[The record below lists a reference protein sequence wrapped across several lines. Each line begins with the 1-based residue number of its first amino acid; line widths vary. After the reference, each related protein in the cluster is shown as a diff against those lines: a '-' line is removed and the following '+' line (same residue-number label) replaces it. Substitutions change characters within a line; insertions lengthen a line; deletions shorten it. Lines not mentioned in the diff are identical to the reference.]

1 MKINHINILPHHV
14 IYQLE
19 LYITTCCPEKQS
31 STNYTVA
38 FTYYNGIIDIK
49 IDWIS
54 KYGGNTMKYQTSSKL
69 IIIRAIYSIVMIA
82 ILAIIIGSQYLLK
95 LSSEMHNIITYL
107 AIILIVFL
115 LILMLIYTPLEYKM
129 LGIKINDSG
138 VIIHRGLIVRKKIY
152 IAWSKIYTVTKS
164 NGPLELLTN
173 TKSVSVVTLA
183 NEITIPAI
191 NKKQADEFIKCMNQ
205 AIKEHTNENTSY

>member
-107 AIILIVFL
+107 AIVLIVFL

-138 VIIHRGLIVRKKIY
+138 VIIHRGL
-152 IAWSKIYTVTKS
+152 
-164 NGPLELLTN
+164 
-173 TKSVSVVTLA
+173 
-183 NEITIPAI
+183 
-191 NKKQADEFIKCMNQ
+191 
-205 AIKEHTNENTSY
+205 